1 MGKTITEFF
10 EKRILETPHSKALC
24 FKEAG
29 QWKSISWQV
38 YGERV
43 DSFARA
49 LMALGVKGGD
59 KISLIGANTP
69 EWFIADMAIM
79 TMGAV
84 TVPIYA
90 TNSGE
95 QICYTL
101 RHSESKIFVVEEMS
115 YFQRIEKLLE
125 HVPQLERVILIKG
138 SVPANE
144 SLLIDLNSF
153 YSLGEKTSEEELK
166 SMRSAVTE
174 DMVDFYI
181 YTSGTT
187 GPPKAV
193 MLTHKNSVTAGKN
206 LFLTIPM
213 KTKEP
218 NSCTYLSLAH
228 IAERTINLIS
238 TLLDGRTVY
247 FMGGYQQFAED
258 LKEIRPAIWLGV
270 PRIWEKLY
278 EGVMHYRDSLSETK
292 QKLIDWALRAGGEH
306 NWRKYEGKRIAF
318 ALKLKYAAARFLV
331 IKKLLASLGLN
342 RVEITVTGG
351 APTSKEILD
360 FFVSIG
366 IWLQDVYGQTEG
378 HGTTSFATKDAI
390 RFGSA
395 GKPYPLV
402 EVRIADDGEILVKG
416 NNVSPGY
423 YKDPELTQE
432 TFRDGWLYS
441 GDLGRIDEDG
451 FLWITGRKKDII
463 ITSGGKNITP
473 SKIEASLMS
482 LPLIE
487 HAVVVGDGKKY
498 LTALLTLSDEE
509 GRKFA
514 ENAGIAVNTSA
525 DILALKA
532 VQAEIKRHVGEVNE
546 KFSRVE
552 QIKQYKTLL
561 EAFSIEGGEL
571 TSILKI
577 KRHYVQ
583 EKYAKEIEGMYS

>member
-1 MGKTITEFF
+1 MAETITELF
-10 EKRILETPHSKALC
+10 EKRIKETPHRNALC
-24 FKEAG
+24 FKKAG
-29 QWKSISWQV
+29 EWKSISWEA
-38 YGERV
+38 YAERV
-43 DSFARA
+43 DGFAGA
-49 LMALGVKGGD
+49 LMALGVKRGD
-59 KISLIGANTP
+59 KVGLIGANTP

-90 TNSGE
+90 TSSGE
-95 QICYTL
+95 QICYAL
-101 RHSESKIFVVEEMS
+101 DHSESKIFIVEEMS
-115 YFQRIEKLLE
+115 YFQRIEKLL
-125 HVPQLERVILIKG
+125 HDVPKLERVIVIRG
-138 SVPANE
+138 TVPENE
-144 SLLIDLNSF
+144 SLLIHLNSF
-153 YSLGEKTSEEELK
+153 YSLGGKVTAQEL
-166 SMRSAVTE
+166 SAMRSAVTP
-174 DMVDFYI
+174 DTVAFYI

-193 MLTHKNSVTAGKN
+193 ILTHKNSVTAGKN
-206 LFLTIPM
+206 VFLTMPM

-228 IAERTINLIS
+228 IAERTINLFS
-238 TLLDGRTVY
+238 TLFDGRTVY

-258 LKEIRPAIWLGV
+258 LREIRPAIWLGV
-270 PRIWEKLY
+270 PRVWEKLH
-278 EGVMHYRDSLSETK
+278 EGVMSYRDALSETK
-292 QKLIDWALRAGGEH
+292 QKIIDWALRAGAEY
-306 NWRKYEGKRIAF
+306 NWRKYEGERIAF
-318 ALKLKYAAARFLV
+318 ALKAKYAAARLLV
-331 IKKLLASLGLN
+331 IKKLLASLGLD
-342 RVEITVTGG
+342 RVEINVTGA

-378 HGTTSFATKDAI
+378 HGTTSFATRDAI

-402 EVRIADDGEILVKG
+402 EVRIANDGEILVKG
-416 NNVSPGY
+416 DNVSPGY
-423 YKDPELTQE
+423 YKNPELTQE
-432 TFRDGWLYS
+432 TFKDGWLYS
-441 GDLGRIDEDG
+441 GDIGRIDEDG

-498 LTALLTLSDEE
+498 LTALLTLSEE
-509 GRKFA
+509 GGRKFA
-514 ENAGIAVNTSA
+514 ANEGIAVKNCA
-525 DILALKA
+525 DLFSLEA
-532 VQAEIKRHVGEVNE
+532 VQAAIERHVGKVNE

-552 QIKQYKTLL
+552 QIKQYKTLP

-583 EKYAKEIEGMYS
+583 EKYAKEIEEMYS